1 MTHHTFETII
11 IFQVELDKNIS
22 ILKDK
27 EKELEKDIER
37 LSEQQ
42 PLDVD
47 EAVTTTAPLYKQYVT
62 LKSITIIL
70 SEVYL

>member
-1 MTHHTFETII
+1 VTHSTFGLLLF
-11 IFQVELDKNIS
+11 FQVELDKNIS
-22 ILKDK
+22 ILKEK
-27 EKELEKDIER
+27 EKELGKDIER

-62 LKSITIIL
+62 LKSITII
-70 SEVYL
+70 

>member
-1 MTHHTFETII
+1 
-11 IFQVELDKNIS
+11 LDKNIS

-27 EKELEKDIER
+27 EKELEKHIER

-47 EAVTTTAPLYKQYVT
+47 EAVTTTAPLYKQYVALLHW
-62 LKSITIIL
+62 LK
-70 SEVYL
+70 

>member
-1 MTHHTFETII
+1 
-11 IFQVELDKNIS
+11 LDKNIS

-62 LKSITIIL
+62 LKSITIML
-70 SEVYL
+70 TEVYVRVAVVFGCYLWFR